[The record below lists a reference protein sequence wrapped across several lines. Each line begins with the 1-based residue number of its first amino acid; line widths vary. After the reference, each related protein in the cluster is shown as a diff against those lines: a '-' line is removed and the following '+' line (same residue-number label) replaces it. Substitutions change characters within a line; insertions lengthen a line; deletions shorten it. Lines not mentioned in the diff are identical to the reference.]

1 MNMKKA
7 AVIMSMMLVASGV
20 WATVVTL
27 PDTSQTTT
35 FTATVSEQAN
45 VSVPASV
52 TFTVNNVSENT
63 SSTNQTVSATSIVL
77 SDGKKLRIEIAP
89 NAANFTPP
97 SGGSVT
103 WASSDISWN
112 APTWTGG
119 TGNAASM
126 SANVGTYT
134 KVADMATANAGEVST
149 SALVFT
155 LAAKATVDRAGNHTL
170 EATWKFSSFTP

>member
-1 MNMKKA
+1 MRKV
-7 AVIMSMMLVASGV
+7 AVILSMMLANSGL
-20 WATVVTL
+20 WAAVVTL

-35 FTATVSEQAN
+35 FTATVAEQAN
-45 VSVPASV
+45 VTVPASV
-52 TFTVNNVSENT
+52 TFSVNDVST
-63 SSTNQTVSATSIVL
+63 STNSANQTVSATSIVL

-112 APTWTGG
+112 APSWTGG

-126 SANVGTYT
+126 SDAVGTYT
-134 KVADMATANAGEVST
+134 KVADMSTANASEVST
-149 SALVFT
+149 NALVFT
-155 LAAKATVDRAGNHTL
+155 LAAKSTVDRAGDHTL
-170 EATWKFSSFTP
+170 QATWRFSSFTP